1 MATDKQLK
9 ANREN
14 AKKSTGPHT
23 NGGKTRTAKNALKH
37 GLLAQDAVLPGEDPA
52 EFNQHLTS
60 FEDTYLPRNRV
71 EKEIVRQIADV
82 VWRMQR
88 LSRIET
94 AVIAA
99 GIENSRRFN
108 QDTGP
113 MPEDRE
119 ERTNIFGWAMLTRT
133 KLLNNLARYDAHLGR
148 RFYRGVELMIDIRR
162 EERKDR
168 EAREAR
174 EAQPGYNNDPPLVR
188 YVLAESP
195 TPSPQAVDSI
205 AHVRENIDPTPARDI
220 GFRPAIGKTRNGPNH
235 QLSRIVSNELAASP
249 GAPQQAAKKSGEP
262 LNREQA
268 LPRTRSTLGSDKHSC
283 LS

>member
-1 MATDKQLK
+1 
-9 ANREN
+9 
-14 AKKSTGPHT
+14 
-23 NGGKTRTAKNALKH
+23 
-37 GLLAQDAVLPGEDPA
+37 
-52 EFNQHLTS
+52 
-60 FEDTYLPRNRV
+60 
-71 EKEIVRQIADV
+71 
-82 VWRMQR
+82 MQR

-99 GIENSRRFN
+99 GIDNTRRTSSLFN
-108 QDTGP
+108 YETGP
-113 MPEDRE
+113 MPEDRQ
-119 ERTNIFGWAMLTRT
+119 ERTHILGWTMLTRT
-133 KLLNNLARYDAHLGR
+133 KLLNSLARYDGHLSR
-148 RFYRGVELMIDIRR
+148 RFFRGVELMIDIRR
-162 EERKDR
+162 EERQLR

-205 AHVRENIDPTPARDI
+205 AHVRENIDPTPVRDI
-220 GFRPAIGKTRNGPNH
+220 GFRPAIGKTRNRPNH

-249 GAPQQAAKKSGEP
+249 GAPQQAAKKPGEP